1 MGKKAEVKKI
11 LAIRN
16 DRFGEFLLNIPALR
30 ALEESFPEAELT
42 LAVDPYV
49 RDLARC
55 LPFVDRT
62 IDWKGQKQGFCEIL
76 RRSRLLKKEGF
87 DIAVMLNPAKDF
99 NIITALAGIPVRA
112 GYNRK
117 WGFLLTHKI
126 PDLKHL
132 ALKHEVEYN
141 LDLVGL
147 VGAKTEDKTLSLSVP
162 DGIISNLFK
171 EFDVRDRDKLVA
183 LHPWTSDPLKQW
195 PKERF
200 RELAGRLSA
209 EPGLRIVLV
218 GARQGAVTEESD
230 FGGSKAAGL
239 VDLTD
244 KTSLVQLAALLKKC
258 RLLISCD
265 SGPVHLSCCVGTP
278 VVALFRSDLPA
289 KSAVRWG
296 PWGAGHTVLERP
308 SLAQISVDE
317 VLARVKEKL

>member
-1 MGKKAEVKKI
+1 MEKKVKAKKI

-30 ALEESFPEAELT
+30 ALKESFPQAELS

-62 IDWKGQKQGFCEIL
+62 MEWKGQKHGFWEIL
-76 RRSRLLKKEGF
+76 RKSLLLKREGF
-87 DIAVMLNPAKDF
+87 DIAVILNPAKDF
-99 NIITALAGIPVRA
+99 NIITALAGIPLRA
-112 GYNRK
+112 GYDRK

-141 LDLVGL
+141 LELVGL
-147 VGAKTEDKTLSLSVP
+147 VGAKTENKTLSLSVP
-162 DGIISNLFK
+162 DDIISNLVK
-171 EFDVRDRDKLVA
+171 EFDIRDSHKLVA
-183 LHPWTSDPLKQW
+183 LHPWTSDPFKQW

-200 RELAGRLSA
+200 RELAVRLSA
-209 EPGLRIVLV
+209 EPGVRVVLV
-218 GARQGAVTEESD
+218 GARQGPSAQEGD
-230 FGGSKAAGL
+230 LGGKAAGL
-239 VDLTD
+239 IDLID
-244 KTSLVQLAALLKKC
+244 KTSLVQLAALLKRC
-258 RLLISCD
+258 RLFISCD
-265 SGPVHLSCCVGTP
+265 SGPMHLSCCVGTP
-278 VVALFRSDLPA
+278 VVALFRSDLPG
-289 KSAVRWG
+289 KSSLRWG

-308 SLAQISVDE
+308 SLTHISVDE